1 MEKSNKNNE
10 MGRSERHGLIFKYV
24 RLAIGQKNGQDGSIE
39 KEMEEIRQKLN
50 MTDEEIIDEAQQI
63 TTR

>member
-10 MGRSERHGLIFKYV
+10 MSQSERHGLIFKYV